1 MYPVILISIGNIR
14 LIHPTFLP
22 LECNDYY
29 ADPTFQLSTRPV
41 FLHTRAIVR
50 PCMSRGGGEG
60 EKKNWAHVRRKPVVS
75 LSYMPSHRDSRVE
88 NQPWVGKHEC
98 ITATFPIA
106 SACNKTAW
114 DYSECMI
121 CSTHCPQRT
130 ETGLVIIIIRRRNR
144 FHMFQVNEQ
153 MCKKYLTVSTNES

>member
-50 PCMSRGGGEG
+50 PCMSRGGGG
-60 EKKNWAHVRRKPVVS
+60 RREKELSTCAEKACCKSLLYAKP
-75 LSYMPSHRDSRVE
+75 P
-88 NQPWVGKHEC
+88 
-98 ITATFPIA
+98 
-106 SACNKTAW
+106 
-114 DYSECMI
+114 
-121 CSTHCPQRT
+121 
-130 ETGLVIIIIRRRNR
+130 R
-144 FHMFQVNEQ
+144 F
-153 MCKKYLTVSTNES
+153 KS